1 MILGN
6 PGRQRGWMSRHGH
19 VLGTPDADG
28 IMLCPE
34 SGFRYRLTPAPHIE
48 GNGNGHGSGNGNG
61 NGNGNGKGNGKGNGH
76 GNGHDHPLDSTPAIL
91 RCLDLD
97 EEAALP
103 ENLALGHRTYAEFKK
118 HAVAPAG

>member
-1 MILGN
+1 MLDFGVNVGFVEELYARWLEN
-6 PGRQRGWMSRHGH
+6 PESVDPSWRAYFA
-19 VLGTPDADG
+19 GTPAAS
-28 IMLCPE
+28 P
-34 SGFRYRLTPAPHIE
+34 SR
-48 GNGNGHGSGNGNG
+48 
-61 NGNGNGKGNGKGNGH
+61 NGH